1 MRHRRSLTALAGI
14 AIVAA
19 ACSGGGAPS
28 ASSPGSS
35 PAPGTAAS
43 AAPTTA
49 ASAAEST
56 APSTEPSVAPS
67 ASAAGSV
74 GEGEGALNLV
84 AWPGYVVG
92 GTGGEQV
99 EGYDWVKDF
108 ETATGCKVTVKVG
121 GGSSEMVQLMKT
133 GQYDG
138 VSASG
143 DATLRL
149 IAGGDVLPVDLSL
162 IPNYTNVF
170 EGLKNQSHNTVDGK
184 AYGVPHGR
192 GANLLMFRTDT
203 VTPEPDS
210 WSVVWEGGDKY
221 KGKVT
226 AYDYEIYIAD
236 AAVYLMATKPEL
248 AITNPYALDET
259 QFQAA
264 VDLLKAQRANITKY
278 WSAAQDQIDAFTS
291 GDMVVG
297 TTWQYQA
304 NVLTD
309 AKVPVK
315 AILPKEGSTGWSDTW
330 MISSKAAHPN
340 CMYKWMDYIISP
352 KANAAATVYFGEAP
366 VSAEGCSE
374 AEKLSP
380 GHCETFHATDETY
393 FKKVWYWNTPT
404 AECLDGR
411 GPICKDFSEW
421 TKAWTEIKG

>member
-1 MRHRRSLTALAGI
+1 MMGHRRSSAATAAI
-14 AIVAA
+14 AVVVAA
-19 ACSGGGAPS
+19 CTSTGAPS
-28 ASSPGSS
+28 ASTPG
-35 PAPGTAAS
+35 AS
-43 AAPTTA
+43 AAPPSAA
-49 ASAAEST
+49 ASPGTSSAAS
-56 APSTEPSVAPS
+56 SAPS
-67 ASAAGSV
+67 ASAGGSL
-74 GEGEGALNLV
+74 GESEGALNLI

-92 GTGGEQV
+92 GTGGEKV
-99 EGYDWVKDF
+99 EGYDWVTAF
-108 ETATGCKVTVKVG
+108 ENETGCKVTVKVG

-133 GQYDG
+133 GEYDG

-149 IAGGDVLPVDLSL
+149 IAGGDVAPVDLSL
-162 IPNYTNVF
+162 IPNYANVF
-170 EGLKNQSHNTVDGK
+170 VGLKDQPHNTVEGT

-192 GANLLMFRTDT
+192 GANLLMFRTDV

-210 WSVVWEGGDKY
+210 WSVVFDGGTPY

-236 AAVYLMATKPEL
+236 AAVYLMATRPEL
-248 AITNPYALDET
+248 GITNPYALDDT

-264 VDLLKAQRANITKY
+264 VDLLKAQRENITKY
-278 WSAAQDQIDAFTS
+278 WSAAQDEIDAFTS

-309 AKVPVK
+309 AGIPVK
-315 AILPKEGSTGWSDTW
+315 AILPKEGATGWSDTW
-330 MISSKAAHPN
+330 MISSTAKHPN
-340 CMYKWMDYIISP
+340 CMYRWMDYIISP
-352 KANAAATVYFGEAP
+352 AANAAATVYFGEAP
-366 VSAEGCSE
+366 VSEGGCTE

-380 GHCETFHATDETY
+380 GHCDTFHATDEEY
-393 FKKVWYWNTPT
+393 FRKVWYWNTPT